1 MGVKMGFKKSH
12 FGTLIWLIVCIE
24 RKEKS
29 PFRFF
34 VPLLKDDHF
43 CDRYTIMECRFSR
56 LQ

>member
-1 MGVKMGFKKSH
+1 MGVKMG
-12 FGTLIWLIVCIE
+12 LE

-43 CDRYTIMECRFSR
+43 CDRYT
-56 LQ
+56 